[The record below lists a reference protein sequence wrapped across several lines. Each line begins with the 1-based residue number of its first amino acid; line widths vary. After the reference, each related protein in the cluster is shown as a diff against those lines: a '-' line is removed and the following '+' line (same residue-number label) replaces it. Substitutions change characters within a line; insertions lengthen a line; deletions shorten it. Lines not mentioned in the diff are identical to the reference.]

1 GGLAAL
7 NYRGIRPGAL
17 TSDVFSGAKLI
28 PILLFVGLGL
38 LFVDWHRLALPA
50 PAGKSTV
57 EALKLGGFAAL
68 FACTG
73 FEYVPVAAGETEN
86 PRRNIPLALIFALLG
101 SMLLYVLVQIVF
113 MGTHPDPGAADAVF
127 ADFDRLADL
136 NNAAVFA
143 QYVPTCLAV
152 PMLRRTKG
160 ASAFHLPLGPTI
172 PVLATLG
179 CILFLNGIKRADAV
193 FSVATLAVGL

>member
-1 GGLAAL
+1 MAIGLSAL
-7 NYRGIRPGAL
+7 VCA
-17 TSDVFSGAKLI
+17 
-28 PILLFVGLGL
+28 GL
-38 LFVDWHRLALPA
+38 
-50 PAGKSTV
+50 
-57 EALKLGGFAAL
+57 
-68 FACTG
+68 
-73 FEYVPVAAGETEN
+73 
-86 PRRNIPLALIFALLG
+86 
-101 SMLLYVLVQIVF
+101 
-113 MGTHPDPGAADAVF
+113 AVF

-193 FSVATLAVGL
+193 FSVATLAVGLVLHAVWRVFGRRPVLGTG